1 MIIFGTFDYCEFV
14 LDSIRPSG
22 RCSKRLN
29 TKKNQNGLAHGLFL
43 ANDKLIGEAM
53 FKPSHRESVF
63 EAQYLN

>member
-14 LDSIRPSG
+14 LESIRPSG
-22 RCSKRLN
+22 RCSKIN
-29 TKKNQNGLAHGLFL
+29 VKNQNGLAHGLFL
-43 ANDKLIGEAM
+43 ANNKLIGEDM